1 MISRLVSFR
10 PTVYALTL
18 AAGLVAATTVY
29 AQQEPRLDVI
39 YVPTPQEVVDRM
51 LELAKVG
58 PGDYMIDFGCGDGRM
73 VVTAAKRGARG
84 YGVDINPQRIK
95 EANENA
101 AKAGV
106 TDKVEFKIAN
116 LFEEDLSKADVMAM
130 YLLTDINLRLRPK
143 ILDTMKPGTRIVS
156 HAFDMG
162 DWKPEVHENVN
173 GRNVYFWIV
182 PAKVGGK
189 WQVDGAQKM
198 TLDLDQKYQFFTG
211 KAEIGGKTVD
221 ITDGKLTGAN
231 ITFKVDGKTY
241 TGKVSGSSIT
251 GDGWKA
257 TKA

>member
-1 MISRLVSFR
+1 MISRLESLR
-10 PTVYALTL
+10 PTVYALTVAAAL
-18 AAGLVAATTVY
+18 AASSAVY

-58 PGDYMIDFGCGDGRM
+58 SGDFMIDFGCGDGRM

-95 EANENA
+95 EANANA
-101 AKAGV
+101 QAAGV

-143 ILDTMKPGTRIVS
+143 ILETMKPGTRIVS

-198 TLDLDQKYQFFTG
+198 TLNIDQKYQFFTG
-211 KAEIGGKTVD
+211 KADIGGKSVD

-231 ITFKVDGKTY
+231 ITFKADGKTY
-241 TGKVSGSSIT
+241 TGKVSGGTIA

>member
-1 MISRLVSFR
+1 MIPRLVSLR
-10 PTVYALTL
+10 PTVYALTVAAAL
-18 AAGLVAATTVY
+18 AASAAVY
-29 AQQEPRLDVI
+29 AQEEPRLDVI

-58 PGDYMIDFGCGDGRM
+58 NGDFMIDFGCGDGRM

-84 YGVDINPQRIK
+84 FGVDINPQRIK
-95 EANENA
+95 EANANA
-101 AKAGV
+101 QAAGV
-106 TDKVEFKIAN
+106 TDKVQFKIAN

-162 DWKPEVHENVN
+162 DWKPEVHENVS

-182 PAKVGGK
+182 PAKVAGK
-189 WQVDGAQKM
+189 WQVDGAEKM
-198 TLDLDQKYQFFTG
+198 TLNLDQKYQFFTG

-221 ITDGKLTGAN
+221 ITDGQLKGAD
-231 ITFKVDGKTY
+231 ISFKVDGKTF
-241 TGKVSGSSIT
+241 TGKVSGNTIS
-251 GDGWKA
+251 GANWKA

>member
-1 MISRLVSFR
+1 MISGLVSLR
-10 PTVYALTL
+10 PAFYALAISASVL
-18 AAGLVAATTVY
+18 ASAAVA
-29 AQQEPRLDVI
+29 QEEPRLDVI

-51 LELAKVG
+51 LDMAGVKA
-58 PGDYMIDFGCGDGRM
+58 GDFMIDFGCGDGRM

-84 YGVDINPQRIK
+84 YGVDINPVRIK

-101 AKAGV
+101 KKAGV

-162 DWKPEVHENVN
+162 DWEPDQKDTVAGKNVF
-173 GRNVYFWIV
+173 FWIV

-189 WQVDGAQKM
+189 WVVEGGPKM
-198 TLDLDQKYQFFTG
+198 TLDLSQQYQMVGG
-211 KAEIGGKTVD
+211 KAEVDGKTVNV
-221 ITDGKLTGAN
+221 TGGRLKGGE
-231 ITFKVDGKTY
+231 ITFTVDGKTY
-241 TGKVSGSSIT
+241 TGKVNGNTIE
-251 GDGWKA
+251 GAGWKA
-257 TKA
+257 SKA